1 MSFLNIR
8 QKIDQLR
15 IKYVRKEFDG
25 SLDHIPDEYMLNF
38 CSFSFGLEYLYLL
51 NSFLPQKRN
60 QKLKILIVGV
70 FGGRDYWG
78 LECQGHEVT
87 GFDISSIKN
96 MPNIIHGN
104 AEKKWPFNKS
114 SFDVVIIGE
123 VLEHL
128 INDSFALSEAN
139 KVLNNNGKLIITVP
153 YLDDNPVYHIRI
165 HTKKT
170 IERLLKI
177 NKFEIQI
184 YIERPGIFLKD
195 LLNKILNTFI
205 LISIFSLKKSFYR
218 PISKFLVKLD
228 FFMGRNFFLLR
239 KVLYI
244 LGVKKYGGF
253 FVCKKSNNS
262 LLYLD
267 ENIKAFS
274 K

>member
-1 MSFLNIR
+1 MSFHSIR

-38 CSFSFGLEYLYLL
+38 CSFSFGLEYIYLL

-70 FGGRDYWG
+70 FGGRDFWG
-78 LECQGHEVT
+78 LEYQGHNVT

-104 AEKKWPFNKS
+104 AEKKWPFNKA

-139 KVLNNNGKLIITVP
+139 KILNNNGKLIITLP

-218 PISKFLVKLD
+218 PISKFLAKLD